1 MPTGETTQP
10 TVYVLTINVLSIVL
24 VNNYLDVNEQRMAVI
39 VCLFLFYEDVEV
51 ERPVIFKRRK
61 KLIVKL
67 KLN

>member
-24 VNNYLDVNEQRMAVI
+24 VNNYLDVNEQRVAVI
-39 VCLFLFYEDVEV
+39 GLFLFYEDVEV

-67 KLN
+67 KLI

>member
-1 MPTGETTQP
+1 MPTRETTQP

-39 VCLFLFYEDVEV
+39 GLFLFYEDVEV

-67 KLN
+67 KLI

>member
-39 VCLFLFYEDVEV
+39 GLFLFYEDVEV

>member
-24 VNNYLDVNEQRMAVI
+24 VNNHLDVNEQRMAVI
-39 VCLFLFYEDVEV
+39 GLFLFYEDVEV

>member
-39 VCLFLFYEDVEV
+39 GLFLFYEDVEV

-67 KLN
+67 KLI